1 MATLPVITND
11 MLPDGWTIHPCD
23 HPGPLVLK
31 APGDRGFLTIHLRV
45 RAWAF
50 GIPKDRLRLK
60 REPFLE
66 LKGRGWLQQLI
77 KEATTEFLATPLQ
90 A

>member
-1 MATLPVITND
+1 MTTLPVITKD
-11 MLPDGWTIHPCD
+11 MLPDGWVIHPFD
-23 HPGPLVLK
+23 HPGTIVLE
-31 APGDRGFLTIHLRV
+31 APGGRGFVTIHLRV

-60 REPFLE
+60 REPSLE
-66 LKGRGWLQQLI
+66 MKGRGWLQQLV
-77 KEATTEFLATPLQ
+77 KEATTEFLASPSQ